1 VILLAKI
8 LVVDDAAFMRM
19 MLKNILGKDG
29 HEIVGEGSDGEEA
42 VKKYFELKPDIVTM
56 DIVMPKVDGINA
68 TREILKQDPNAKIV
82 MISALGQEA
91 MVKEALQ
98 LGAKD
103 FIVKPFN
110 KDKVLEVINKVASR
124 R

>member
-1 VILLAKI
+1 MAKI

-68 TREILKQDPNAKIV
+68 TREILKRDPNAKIV